1 MYLADYHVHSAW
13 SPDGKHSIEELAAR
27 AVEIGLDELCITD
40 HVDTYYWK
48 GFTPRDDFPWRAAA
62 MWTEP
67 MQKSKGGASA
77 RIFSILSND
86 Q

>member
-27 AVEIGLDELCITD
+27 ALEIGLDELCITD

-48 GFTPRDDFPWRAAA
+48 GYTPRDAFCWDEPKADNARAV
-62 MWTEP
+62 ERVGDRL
-67 MQKSKGGASA
+67 KLRLGAELGEA
-77 RIFSILSND
+77 
-86 Q
+86 